1 MTALHALRWA
11 VLAMAAASAA
21 ACGPNGANDGTVQE
35 PARPATAQ
43 SPEAYRLRQA
53 RVADSLLRDAM
64 PASGLVRQLGAGFA
78 VAPAPLARELAR
90 LAGSAG
96 CFDEGR
102 KADPYLAGA
111 VSLQVSASDTGT
123 VVIRVLESG
132 TSWTSAAGNV
142 VNSCLTVAASGWKI
156 RQGVARGLAYV
167 AQVEFR

>member
-1 MTALHALRWA
+1 
-11 VLAMAAASAA
+11 MAAASAG
-21 ACGPNGANDGTVQE
+21 ACGPGNGANLGMVQE
-35 PARPATAQ
+35 PARPASAQ
-43 SPEAYRLRQA
+43 SPEAYRLKQA

-78 VAPAPLARELAR
+78 VAPAPLAEELAR

-123 VVIRVLESG
+123 VIIRVLESA
-132 TSWTSAAGNV
+132 TSWTSAAGNI
-142 VNSCLTVAASGWKI
+142 VNSCLIVAASGWRV
-156 RQGVARGLAYV
+156 RQGVPRGLAYV